1 MVVTAVLKKTR
12 VNCSLDK
19 RMIKISKVSVPLA
32 VGEPVNSK
40 LNWNDNLAAIFEA
53 KLTFKRPS
61 SSVPFYCIC
70 RPGRHH
76 FLEMYRDLMFL
87 Y

>member
-1 MVVTAVLKKTR
+1 MAEVRL
-12 VNCSLDK
+12 
-19 RMIKISKVSVPLA
+19 IPLNIWLLCI
-32 VGEPVNSK
+32 PVNSK
-40 LNWNDNLAAIFEA
+40 LNGNDNLAAIFKA

-70 RPGRHH
+70 RRGRHH
-76 FLEMYRDLMFL
+76 FLGMYRDLMFL

>member
-1 MVVTAVLKKTR
+1 MFQHQILKVRQENTPWH
-12 VNCSLDK
+12 
-19 RMIKISKVSVPLA
+19 IF
-32 VGEPVNSK
+32 GEYLPVNSK

-70 RPGRHH
+70 RRGRHH
-76 FLEMYRDLMFL
+76 FLGMYRDLMFV